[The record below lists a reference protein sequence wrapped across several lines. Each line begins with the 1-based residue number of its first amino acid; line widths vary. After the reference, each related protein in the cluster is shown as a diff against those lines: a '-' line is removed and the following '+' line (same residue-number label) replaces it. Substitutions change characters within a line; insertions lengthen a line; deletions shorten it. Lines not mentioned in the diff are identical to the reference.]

1 MPAPESAA
9 PARTGAPPARAG
21 REAGAL
27 AADVTYRPR
36 ATLLVR
42 SGAARGERFATR
54 PTVTTL
60 GSADFNDVVV
70 REPGVSPAH
79 AAIHLRESVWVVADL
94 GSGSGTW
101 VDGER
106 VEGEVPLAPGS
117 VIRVGGAELLFNPW
131 EAARVVARDA
141 EPSLLVPPE
150 PPLEP
155 GRLAAEERRQ
165 LREWLLKG
173 IIIVGAFVI
182 GFLLMTYR

>member
-1 MPAPESAA
+1 MTP
-9 PARTGAPPARAG
+9 
-21 REAGAL
+21 REAGAR
-27 AADVTYRPR
+27 APEVTYRPR

-42 SGAARGERFATR
+42 SGAARGARFATR
-54 PTVTTL
+54 PTVTTV
-60 GSADFNDVVV
+60 GAADFNDVVV
-70 REPGVSPAH
+70 REAGVSPAH

-101 VDGER
+101 VDGQR

-117 VIRVGGAELLFNPW
+117 VIRVGGIELLFNPW
-131 EAARVVARDA
+131 ESGRSPEGPR
-141 EPSLLVPPE
+141 EPSLLVPPAAAPE
-150 PPLEP
+150 PA
-155 GRLAAEERRQ
+155 RLAADERRR